1 MEPHNLWKEYL
12 LNKAPTVKEE
22 LIIYYIPLVQKIVK
36 KMVCVLPAYMQQD
49 DLFSY
54 GILGLLEAIDRYN
67 PNLGI
72 PFAGFAVKRIKGA
85 IIDGIRREDWFPVTV
100 RKRAGQVEQAYQK
113 IELQVGRNATDEEIA
128 SELGISLEELS
139 KWLKTL
145 QYITILS
152 LDESFSEEQ
161 EVCLMDSLFNS
172 ESPNPLQITVEKEI
186 KAILVKAIAGLPEKE
201 KVVISLYYFHDLSN
215 KEISQILELSPSRI
229 SQLHTKAIF
238 RLRGKLSLYKKNL
251 RKGERSG

>member
-12 LNKAPTVKEE
+12 LNKAPAVKED
-22 LIIYYIPLVQKIVK
+22 LIVHYIPLVQKIVK

-186 KAILVKAIAGLPEKE
+186 KAILAKAIAGLPEKE